1 MNEEEEQII
10 IATYKFNNQ
19 ELNKYYKELQLETK
33 EDNLDINGVEEKQ
46 AATEKAITEV
56 EMNDEV
62 DRLRVSHTG

>member
-1 MNEEEEQII
+1 M
-10 IATYKFNNQ
+10 
-19 ELNKYYKELQLETK
+19 NKYYKELQLETK